1 LLLNGGDAAP
11 RRAPPARPA
20 RATPR
25 PAAAPSAPDRFAES
39 LALHG
44 LPALRRAETRTL
56 QVNMGKWCN
65 QACAHCHVDAGPTR
79 TERMESRVVERILSV
94 LRRSEAIATVD
105 ITGGAPELNPYFRRL
120 VNGALAAG
128 KEVLLRCNL
137 TVLLQPGQEDT
148 ARFLAERG
156 VTVIASLPCYTA
168 ENVDRQRGAGVFAGS
183 IRVLRTLNALG
194 YGALQGAEAPAEP
207 DDEEDDEL
215 DLPPV
220 LRLHLVYNPQGPTL
234 PAPQAQLEC
243 DYRTRLAADHGV
255 VFDRLFVLANMPI
268 HRFADDLRRRDALGS
283 YEDLLAERFN
293 PQAVSGV
300 MCRELVSVDWD
311 GRLSDCDFNLQ
322 LGLPLAAA
330 GPRSIFDLDDL
341 SALDRRP
348 VRTAAHCLGCTA
360 GQGSSCG
367 GALAG

>member
-1 LLLNGGDAAP
+1 LNGGDAAP
-11 RRAPPARPA
+11 RRVPPARPA

-25 PAAAPSAPDRFAES
+25 PAAAPTVPDRFAES

-65 QACAHCHVDAGPTR
+65 QTCAHCHVDAGPTR
-79 TERMESRVVERILSV
+79 SERMEARTVERILSV
-94 LRRSEAIATVD
+94 LRRTEAIGTVD
-105 ITGGAPELNPYFRRL
+105 ITGGAPELNPHFRRL

-128 KEVLLRCNL
+128 KDVLLRCNL

-168 ENVDRQRGAGVFAGS
+168 ENVDRQRGPGVFEGS
-183 IRVLRTLNALG
+183 IKVLRALNSLG
-194 YGALQGAEAPAEP
+194 YGQLQGAEPPPEA
-207 DDEEDDEL
+207 DDEDDD
-215 DLPPV
+215 DLEAPPV

-234 PAPQAQLEC
+234 PAPQAQLEG
-243 DYRTRLAADHGV
+243 DYRTRLLADHGV
-255 VFDRLFVLANMPI
+255 RFDRLFVLANMPI
-268 HRFADDLRRRDALGS
+268 HRFAADLKRQGALET

-293 PQAVSGV
+293 PQAVPGV